1 MQWWDV
7 YVQAP
12 EYMGDA
18 VSAYL
23 QDLGSS
29 AVVIHDQAI
38 LAPRQGACIETLTT
52 GFAWTVL
59 QGAFQQQESFLPHIA
74 ALQQFLHTYIQHSPS
89 PMWRLYCQP
98 LQETDYLTQWQH
110 FFQPLRI
117 GERLLIRP
125 SWDTAPRLPGVACLT
140 LDPGL
145 AFGTGTHP
153 TTRLCLQLLVQLLP
167 QSQQENVL
175 DVGCGSGILSLAALK
190 LGVDIAVAVDIDA
203 QAVAATQHNALLNDL
218 QDRIHCFQGSLNVV
232 AERFTWIMANI
243 YLGPLIEMLPLLVR
257 RLAPGGVLI
266 LSGILASQE
275 ETLRERVT
283 TVGLAV
289 RQRALDEGWVAL
301 AVQHKDDVPPT
312 VAYL

>member
-7 YVQAP
+7 YVQVP
-12 EYMGDA
+12 EAMGDA

-29 AVVIHDQAI
+29 AVVIHDQAV
-38 LAPRQGACIETLTT
+38 LAPRQGACIEALTD

-59 QGAFQQQESFLPHIA
+59 QGAFQQQESCLPHIA
-74 ALQQFLHTYIQHSPS
+74 ALQQFLYTYVQHAPA

-117 GERLLIRP
+117 GERLFIRP
-125 SWDTAPRLPGVACLT
+125 SWDTSPLPPGVACLT

-167 QSQQENVL
+167 ESQSGNVL
-175 DVGCGSGILSLAALK
+175 DMGCGSGILSLAALK
-190 LGVDIAVAVDIDA
+190 LGADTALAVDIDA
-203 QAVAATQHNALLNDL
+203 QAVAATQRNALLNAL
-218 QDRIHCFQGSLNVV
+218 QERIHCFQGSLNVV
-232 AERFTWIMANI
+232 TGQFAWIVANI
-243 YLGPLIEMLPLLVR
+243 YLDRKSV
-257 RLAPGGVLI
+257 V
-266 LSGILASQE
+266 
-275 ETLRERVT
+275 
-283 TVGLAV
+283 
-289 RQRALDEGWVAL
+289 
-301 AVQHKDDVPPT
+301 
-312 VAYL
+312 